1 MNTRITKQTTIK
13 PTGSGVANMGKRKA
27 PKEGFFKSSYKAIES
42 TGQGGEFDALSKKEK
57 KSMAKSLA
65 IGMAAGAG
73 MPKMSLKRTAVT
85 LGSGPTKAKMLPEV
99 TVKASKTKS
108 AKPSKRDKAI
118 KAKAMSLNY
127 KNK

>member
-13 PTGSGVANMGKRKA
+13 PTGSGVANMGKGKA
-27 PKEGFFKSSYKAIES
+27 LPKLAMKQTVTKMPSYE
-42 TGQGGEFDALSKKEK
+42 D
-57 KSMAKSLA
+57 MPRLA
-65 IGMAAGAG
+65 
-73 MPKMSLKRTAVT
+73 LKRTAVT

-99 TVKASKTKS
+99 TVKATKIKS
-108 AKPSKRDKAI
+108 ANPSKRDKAI